1 MQSNMRKSRDLITF
15 KCQGLARFS
24 HEVDASMRLVAL
36 MGVTHDCC
44 PPEVRAGNGICQAIG
59 YHCGVHIV
67 PLLDEAD
74 ADEAGAGVD
83 APK

>member
-1 MQSNMRKSRDLITF
+1 
-15 KCQGLARFS
+15 
-24 HEVDASMRLVAL
+24 MRLMAL

-44 PPEVRAGNGICQAIG
+44 PTEVRAGNGICQVIG

-67 PLLDEAD
+67 PLLDEGDAD
-74 ADEAGAGVD
+74 DEAGAGVD